1 MTAVADAQTGAQT
14 TPLLDVRGATKQFGG
29 LTAVDHVDFR
39 VDRGQIVS
47 IIGPNGAGKTTFF
60 NLITGLYDL
69 TEGEVLFKGQDLL
82 TRRIWQPA
90 SADDPVQ
97 GGRWVRVR
105 AKPHNVTARGIART
119 FQNIRLFQGMT
130 ALENVVVGAD
140 VKSKS
145 FVGGAILRTPRQRR
159 EERQAIDVARE
170 KLNFVGIGRHENEI
184 SKNLAYGDQ
193 RRLEI
198 ARALATNPELL
209 FLDEPAAG
217 MNPSEKGALN
227 ELIQKIRD
235 SGVTIV
241 LIEHD
246 MKVVMRIS
254 DRVSVLDYGKKIAE
268 GEPREVQNN
277 PQVVEAYLGAEATQ
291 HGAA

>member
-1 MTAVADAQTGAQT
+1 VSATSQGR
-14 TPLLDVRGATKQFGG
+14 PGERLLTVDKATKRFGG
-29 LTAVDHVDFR
+29 LTAVDAVDFT
-39 VDRGQIVS
+39 VDRGQIVAD
-47 IIGPNGAGKTTFF
+47 IGPNGAGKTTFF

-69 TEGEVLFKGQDLL
+69 TEGAVVFKDKSLPGL
-82 TRRIWQPA
+82 
-90 SADDPVQ
+90 
-97 GGRWVRVR
+97 
-105 AKPHNVTARGIART
+105 KPHQVTKLGIART

-140 VKSKS
+140 VQAKSM
-145 FVGGAILRTPRQRR
+145 VIGAMLRLPRAKR
-159 EERQAIDVARE
+159 EHREAVEKARE
-170 KLNFVGIGRHENEI
+170 KLSFVGIGKLENEV

-198 ARALATNPELL
+198 ARALATEPDLI

-217 MNPSEKGALN
+217 MNPVEKTTLN
-227 ELIQKIRD
+227 GLIQKIRD
-235 SGVTIV
+235 SGVTVV

-268 GEPREVQNN
+268 GAPKDVQND
-277 PQVVEAYLGAEATQ
+277 PKVVEAYLGAEAAG

>member
-1 MTAVADAQTGAQT
+1 MSTAAASTSSGER
-14 TPLLDVRGATKQFGG
+14 LLEARGATKRFGG
-29 LTAVDHVDFR
+29 LTAVDAVDFT
-39 VDRGQIVS
+39 VDRGQIVA

-69 TEGEVLFKGQDLL
+69 SDGEIRFKDKPL
-82 TRRIWQPA
+82 
-90 SADDPVQ
+90 
-97 GGRWVRVR
+97 GRL
-105 AKPHNVTARGIART
+105 KPHQVTRRGIART

-130 ALENVVVGAD
+130 TLENVIVGAD
-140 VKSKS
+140 VQSKS
-145 FVGGAILRTPRQRR
+145 MVGGALLGTPRERR
-159 EERQAIDVARE
+159 ESREALDTARE
-170 KLNFVGIGRHENEI
+170 MLDFVGIGKMESEL

-198 ARALATNPELL
+198 ARALATKPELL

-217 MNPSEKGALN
+217 MNPVEKNSLN
-227 ELIQKIRD
+227 GLIQKVRD
-235 SGVTIV
+235 SGVTVV

-268 GEPREVQNN
+268 GAPTEVQND
-277 PQVVEAYLGAEATQ
+277 PKVVEAYLGAEAAE

>member
-1 MTAVADAQTGAQT
+1 MSDTAQPKTGDR
-14 TPLLDVRGATKQFGG
+14 LLTVDKATKRFGG
-29 LTAVDHVDFR
+29 LTAVDAVDFT
-39 VDRGQIVS
+39 VDRGQIVA

-60 NLITGLYDL
+60 NLITGLYEL
-69 TEGEVLFKGQDLL
+69 TEGKVDFLGKSLPGL
-82 TRRIWQPA
+82 
-90 SADDPVQ
+90 
-97 GGRWVRVR
+97 
-105 AKPHNVTARGIART
+105 KPHQVTKLGIART

-140 VKSKS
+140 VKAKS
-145 FVGGAILRTPRQRR
+145 MVGGAILRLPRAKR
-159 EERQAIDVARE
+159 EGREAVERARE
-170 KLNFVGIGRHENEI
+170 MLDFVGILRMQGEI

-198 ARALATNPELL
+198 ARALATGPDLL

-217 MNPSEKGALN
+217 MNPVEKSTLN
-227 ELIQKIRD
+227 GLIQKIRD
-235 SGVTIV
+235 SGVTVV

-268 GEPREVQNN
+268 GAPKDVQND
-277 PQVVEAYLGAEATQ
+277 PAVVEAYLGAEAAN

>member
-1 MTAVADAQTGAQT
+1 MSSTGSVAASAKSEAAGAER
-14 TPLLDVRGATKQFGG
+14 LLDVRGATKRFGG
-29 LTAVDHVDFR
+29 LTAVDAIDFT
-39 VDRGQIVS
+39 VDRGQIVA

-60 NLITGLYDL
+60 NLITGLYDV
-69 TEGEVLFKGQDLL
+69 TEGQVTFKGKQLVGL
-82 TRRIWQPA
+82 
-90 SADDPVQ
+90 
-97 GGRWVRVR
+97 
-105 AKPHNVTARGIART
+105 KPHQVTALGIART

-140 VKSKS
+140 VRAKSM
-145 FVGGAILRTPRQRR
+145 VGGAILRLPRTKR
-159 EERQAIDVARE
+159 ELTEALAVARE
-170 KLNFVGIGRHENEI
+170 KLNFVGIGHLEAEL

-198 ARALATNPELL
+198 ARALATGPDLL

-217 MNPSEKGALN
+217 MNPVEKGSLN
-227 ELIQKIRD
+227 ELIQSIRE
-235 SGVTIV
+235 SGVTVV

-254 DRVSVLDYGKKIAE
+254 DRVTVLDYGERIAE
-268 GEPREVQNN
+268 GAPRAVQND
-277 PQVVEAYLGAEATQ
+277 PKVVEAYLGAEAAA

>member
-1 MTAVADAQTGAQT
+1 MSTAVADTRSST
-14 TPLLDVRGATKQFGG
+14 KVERLLDVDKITKQFGG
-29 LTAVDHVDFR
+29 LTAVDAVDFT
-39 VDRGQIVS
+39 VDRGQIVA

-60 NLITGLYDL
+60 NLITGLYEATSGSVTFL
-69 TEGEVLFKGQDLL
+69 GKKLVGL
-82 TRRIWQPA
+82 
-90 SADDPVQ
+90 
-97 GGRWVRVR
+97 
-105 AKPHNVTARGIART
+105 KPHQVTALGIART

-130 ALENVVVGAD
+130 AIENVVVGAD
-140 VKSKS
+140 VHAKTM
-145 FVGGAILRTPRQRR
+145 VGGAILRPPHTRR
-159 EERQAIDVARE
+159 ERREALATARE
-170 KLNFVGIGRHENEI
+170 KLAFVGIGRFENEL

-198 ARALATNPELL
+198 ARALATNPQLL

-227 ELIQKIRD
+227 ALIQKIRE
-235 SGVTIV
+235 SGVTVV

-268 GEPREVQNN
+268 GTPKDVQND
-277 PQVVEAYLGAEATQ
+277 PHVIEAYLGAEAAA

>member
-1 MTAVADAQTGAQT
+1 MPGRGSTPAATRVLDARQ
-14 TPLLDVRGATKQFGG
+14 VTKRFGG
-29 LTAVDHVDFR
+29 LTAVDAVDFT
-39 VDRGQIVS
+39 VDAGQIVS

-60 NLITGLYDL
+60 NLITGLYQA
-69 TEGEVLFKGQDLL
+69 TEGKVTFKGRELIGL
-82 TRRIWQPA
+82 
-90 SADDPVQ
+90 
-97 GGRWVRVR
+97 
-105 AKPHNVTARGIART
+105 KPHQVTELGIART

-130 ALENVVVGAD
+130 AIENVVVGAD
-140 VKSKS
+140 VHAKSM
-145 FVGGAILRTPRQRR
+145 VLGAIFRPPRTVR
-159 EERQAIDVARE
+159 EMREAVDAARE
-170 KLNFVGIGRHENEI
+170 QLDFVGIGRYESEL
-184 SKNLAYGDQ
+184 SRNLAYGDQ

-198 ARALATNPELL
+198 ARALATKPTLI

-227 ELIQKIRD
+227 GLIQKVRD
-235 SGVTIV
+235 SGVTVV

-268 GEPREVQNN
+268 GAPRDVQKD
-277 PQVVEAYLGAEATQ
+277 PKVIEAYLGAEAAH

>member
-1 MTAVADAQTGAQT
+1 MSATAAPAGER
-14 TPLLDVRGATKQFGG
+14 LLDVDKATKRFGG
-29 LTAVDHVDFR
+29 LTAVDAIDFT
-39 VDRGQIVS
+39 VDRGQIVA

-69 TEGEVLFKGQDLL
+69 TEGNVTFLGKKL
-82 TRRIWQPA
+82 T
-90 SADDPVQ
+90 
-97 GGRWVRVR
+97 GL
-105 AKPHNVTARGIART
+105 KPHQVTKLGVART

-130 ALENVVVGAD
+130 AIENVIVGAD
-140 VKSKS
+140 VQSKS
-145 FVGGAILRTPRQRR
+145 MVGGALLRLPRERR
-159 EERQAIDVARE
+159 ESRAAFETARE
-170 KLNFVGIGRHENEI
+170 KLAFVGIGKLENEL

-198 ARALATNPELL
+198 ARALATNPQLL

-217 MNPSEKGALN
+217 MNPVEKNSLN
-227 ELIQKIRD
+227 GLIQKIRE
-235 SGVTIV
+235 SGVTVV

-268 GEPREVQNN
+268 GAPKDVQND
-277 PQVVEAYLGAEATQ
+277 PKVVEAYLGAEAAA

>member
-1 MTAVADAQTGAQT
+1 MTTVTNPAGER
-14 TPLLDVRGATKQFGG
+14 LLDVTKATKRFGG
-29 LTAVDHVDFR
+29 LTAVDAIDFT
-39 VDRGQIVS
+39 VDRGQIVA

-60 NLITGLYDL
+60 NMITGLYDL
-69 TEGEVLFKGQDLL
+69 TEGNVEFLGKKL
-82 TRRIWQPA
+82 
-90 SADDPVQ
+90 
-97 GGRWVRVR
+97 GGL
-105 AKPHNVTARGIART
+105 KPHQVTKLGIART

-140 VKSKS
+140 VRAKSM
-145 FVGGAILRTPRQRR
+145 VGGAILRLPRMKR
-159 EERQAIDVARE
+159 EERASLDAARE
-170 KLNFVGIGRHENEI
+170 KLNFVGIGRLEGEL

-198 ARALATNPELL
+198 ARALATNPQLL

-217 MNPSEKGALN
+217 MNPVEKNSLN
-227 ELIQKIRD
+227 GLIQKIRD
-235 SGVTIV
+235 SGVTVV

-268 GEPREVQNN
+268 GAPKEVQSD
-277 PQVVEAYLGAEATQ
+277 PRVVEAYLGAEAAA

>member
-1 MTAVADAQTGAQT
+1 MSSNIEGR
-14 TPLLDVRGATKQFGG
+14 PGERLLTVDKATKRFGG
-29 LTAVDHVDFR
+29 LTAVDAVDFS
-39 VDRGQIVS
+39 VDRGQIVA

-69 TEGEVLFKGQDLL
+69 TEGNVTF
-82 TRRIWQPA
+82 
-90 SADDPVQ
+90 Q
-97 GGRWVRVR
+97 GKKLVGL
-105 AKPHNVTARGIART
+105 KPHQVTKLGIART

-140 VKSKS
+140 VKARSM
-145 FVGGAILRTPRQRR
+145 VGGAVLRLPRAKR
-159 EERQAIDVARE
+159 EAREAVETARE
-170 KLNFVGIGRHENEI
+170 KLNFVGIGRLEGEV

-198 ARALATNPELL
+198 ARALATDPQLL

-217 MNPSEKGALN
+217 MNPVEKQALN
-227 ELIQKIRD
+227 ELIQKIRE
-235 SGVTIV
+235 SGVTVV

-268 GEPREVQNN
+268 GSPKDVQNN
-277 PQVVEAYLGAEATQ
+277 PQVIEAYLGAEAAQ

>member
-1 MTAVADAQTGAQT
+1 MTATQAPAGER
-14 TPLLDVRGATKQFGG
+14 LLDVSKATKRFGG
-29 LTAVDHVDFR
+29 LTAVDAVDFT
-39 VDRGQIVS
+39 VDRGQIVA

-69 TEGEVLFKGQDLL
+69 TEGSVTF
-82 TRRIWQPA
+82 
-90 SADDPVQ
+90 Q
-97 GGRWVRVR
+97 GKPLGKL
-105 AKPHNVTARGIART
+105 KPHQVTKLGIART
-119 FQNIRLFQGMT
+119 FQNIRLFHGMT
-130 ALENVVVGAD
+130 AIENVVVGAD
-140 VKSKS
+140 IQAKSM
-145 FVGGAILRTPRQRR
+145 VGGAILRLPRTRR
-159 EERQAIDVARE
+159 EERAALESARE
-170 KLNFVGIGRHENEI
+170 QLSFVGIGKLENEL

-198 ARALATNPELL
+198 ARALATRPQLL

-217 MNPSEKGALN
+217 MNPVEKNSLN
-227 ELIQKIRD
+227 GLIQKIRD
-235 SGVTIV
+235 SGVTVV

-268 GEPREVQNN
+268 GAPKDVQND
-277 PQVVEAYLGAEATQ
+277 PVVVEAYLGAEAAQ

>member
-1 MTAVADAQTGAQT
+1 MSDGQGHLLEITG
-14 TPLLDVRGATKQFGG
+14 LRKRFGG
-29 LTAVDHVDFR
+29 LNAVSDLELHVDE
-39 VDRGQIVS
+39 GEIVS
-47 IIGPNGAGKTTFF
+47 VIGPNGAGKTTLF
-60 NLITGLYDL
+60 NMITGIYQPD
-69 TEGEVLFKGQDLL
+69 GGDILFDRQSVIGL
-82 TRRIWQPA
+82 
-90 SADDPVQ
+90 
-97 GGRWVRVR
+97 
-105 AKPHNVTARGIART
+105 KPNQITKLGIART
-119 FQNIRLFQGMT
+119 FQNIRLFHGMT
-130 ALENVVVGAD
+130 AIENVVVGAD
-140 VKSKS
+140 VQAKSM
-145 FVGGAILRTPRQRR
+145 VGGAILRLPRQRR

-170 KLNFVGIGRHENEI
+170 KLNFVGIGKTENEI

-217 MNPSEKGALN
+217 MNPSEKSSLN
-227 ELIQKIRD
+227 DLIQKIRE
-235 SGVTIV
+235 SGVTVV

-268 GEPREVQNN
+268 GAPREVQND
-277 PQVVEAYLGAEATQ
+277 PQVVEAYLGAEAAQ

>member
-1 MTAVADAQTGAQT
+1 MTETGAT
-14 TPLLDVRGATKQFGG
+14 AAAATAPERLLDVRQATKRFGG
-29 LTAVDHVDFR
+29 LTAVDAVDFV
-39 VDRGQIVS
+39 VDRGSIVA

-60 NLITGLYDL
+60 NLITGLYEL
-69 TEGEVLFKGQDLL
+69 TSGEVTFKGKKLVGL
-82 TRRIWQPA
+82 
-90 SADDPVQ
+90 
-97 GGRWVRVR
+97 
-105 AKPHNVTARGIART
+105 KPHQVTAQGIART

-140 VKSKS
+140 IQAKSM
-145 FVGGAILRTPRQRR
+145 VGGAMLRLPRQRR
-159 EERQAIDVARE
+159 EEREAIDRARE
-170 KLNFVGIGRHENEI
+170 YLNFVGIGRTENEL

-198 ARALATNPELL
+198 ARALATEPELI

-217 MNPSEKGALN
+217 MNPVEKGRLN
-227 ELIQKIRD
+227 DLIQKIRE
-235 SGVTIV
+235 SGVTVV

-268 GEPREVQNN
+268 GPPKDVQND
-277 PQVVEAYLGAEATQ
+277 PHVIEAYLGAEAAA
-291 HGAA
+291 HGTA

>member
-1 MTAVADAQTGAQT
+1 MTA
-14 TPLLDVRGATKQFGG
+14 TPAPAGGERLLDVSKATKRFGG
-29 LTAVDHVDFR
+29 LTAVDAVDFT
-39 VDRGQIVS
+39 VDRGQIVA

-60 NLITGLYDL
+60 NMITGLYDI
-69 TEGEVLFKGQDLL
+69 TSGEVMFKNKRLAKL
-82 TRRIWQPA
+82 
-90 SADDPVQ
+90 
-97 GGRWVRVR
+97 
-105 AKPHNVTARGIART
+105 KPHQVTKLGIART

-130 ALENVVVGAD
+130 ALENVIVGAD
-140 VKSKS
+140 VRSKS
-145 FVGGAILRTPRQRR
+145 MVGGAILGSPRERR
-159 EERQAIDVARE
+159 ESKVVLDKARE
-170 KLNFVGIGRHENEI
+170 KLNFVGIGKLEAEL

-198 ARALATNPELL
+198 ARALATEPELL

-217 MNPSEKGALN
+217 MNPVEKNSLN
-227 ELIQKIRD
+227 GLIQKIRD
-235 SGVTIV
+235 SGVTVV

-268 GEPREVQNN
+268 GAPKEVQND
-277 PQVVEAYLGAEATQ
+277 PKVVEAYLGAEAAA